1 MPHGKVYV
9 YDVYK
14 WIALISYDSIL
25 WLSIIEGFD
34 YTLTEYALN
43 KIHNQREYVTKTES
57 QSCIFY
63 YIDLGSQAT
72 FLFFFLD
79 INIDIRTYLRTQ
91 DKPSRRVV
99 RRPTLCLAG
108 RFKQYRISK
117 RYLNS
122 YLSVRSRCLGWL
134 WVVFMI
140 VYKYRYL
147 LLL

>member
-1 MPHGKVYV
+1 MAHGKVYV

-43 KIHNQREYVTKTES
+43 KIHNHREYVTKTES

-79 INIDIRTYLRTQ
+79 IKIDIRTYLRTQ

-99 RRPTLCLAG
+99 GRRYVWLDA
-108 RFKQYRISK
+108 S
-117 RYLNS
+117 NS
-122 YLSVRSRCLGWL
+122 IEFQRGTYLSVRSRCLGWL